1 MSELKAEDF
10 YNEIKEF
17 VDKPQ
22 FTKLTS
28 TGISSD
34 YKSVFEF
41 AEAYYDARIEANGVT
56 TGEKQCNLP
65 VVSVSDLKCFIEW
78 KDKQNKDYL
87 GGKFMYDIKGYYK
100 RLDESELLDYWLE
113 HVYSR

>member
-10 YNEIKEF
+10 YNEIKEY

-41 AEAYYDARIEANGVT
+41 AEAYYEERMKARVAKTSNKEALHIHNVSSSQIQKYAEFCIECDRRNINPLT
-56 TGEKQCNLP
+56 YE
-65 VVSVSDLKCFIEW
+65 
-78 KDKQNKDYL
+78 DYL
-87 GGKFMYDIKGYYK
+87 NIG
-100 RLDESELLDYWLE
+100 
-113 HVYSR
+113 